1 MEHWWKT
8 LLTDLIAQAE
18 CEVLILDSAIEKDD
32 SWENIALL
40 VEVSEHLDRLRQAYD
55 EKVLRHTHAE
65 SQLSK

>member
-1 MEHWWKT
+1 MEHWWKI
-8 LLTDLIAQAE
+8 LLTDLIAKAE
-18 CEVLILDSAIEKDD
+18 CEVLILDAAIEKDD